1 MGVLGRYPSSNP
13 QSYLDS
19 KLDRFLHR
27 VTVSFATFELRL
39 SSITVIGS
47 WVGIMGFSTW
57 LGMATLIGYRTR
69 LGSGDELDIVS
80 VDTFI
85 NH

>member
-1 MGVLGRYPSSNP
+1 MGRYPSSNP

-19 KLDRFLHR
+19 KLDRFLRR
-27 VTVSFATFELRL
+27 VTAAFAAFELRF
-39 SSITVIGS
+39 SSIAVIGS
-47 WVGIMGFSTW
+47 WAGIMGFATW
-57 LGMATLIGYRTR
+57 LGMATLIGYRNR
-69 LGSGDELDIVS
+69 LGSRDELDIIT